1 MKPVTHTTH
10 PQSASS
16 GESEHVPKILGF
28 TCDWAGFA
36 LDYAGMQRMS
46 YPADIAFINL
56 RCSARFD
63 LADGVQALTKGADGL
78 FFALCPLGDCH
89 YEPGNHHAL
98 ARINH
103 LADLLEIAGL
113 RRDRVAFYHADTT
126 YAFGLAQAINGFE
139 EKLKEFGT
147 LSSQALGRPELVLRV
162 AAMKRVCTSEPVRWL
177 LSKELELVRKGNVF
191 DEKLDPQDYDTM
203 IKHILREEYEK
214 GLILE
219 NLKEPCSAVDVAEA
233 TGIPAHRVFELIV
246 ELERETRARL
256 DKIRKERPLYVEVVD
271 G

>member
-1 MKPVTHTTH
+1 MKPVTPSVTPVTPATH
-10 PQSASS
+10 L
-16 GESEHVPKILGF
+16 ESKDKLESF

-36 LDYAGMQRMS
+36 LDFAGMQRMS
-46 YPADIAFINL
+46 YPADITFINL

-63 LADGVQALTKGADGL
+63 LADGVHALSKGADGI

-89 YEPGNHHAL
+89 YESGNHHAVSK
-98 ARINH
+98 INH
-103 LADLLEIAGL
+103 FKSLLQIAGL
-113 RRDRVAFYHADTT
+113 NPERIGFAHADTT
-126 YAFGLAQAINGFE
+126 DAVGLKNEIESFCSQVKGFGD
-139 EKLKEFGT
+139 
-147 LSSQALGRPELVLRV
+147 LSSQVSDRPELALRV
-162 AAMKRVCTSEPVRWL
+162 AAMKRVASSEPVRWT

-233 TGIPAHRVFELIV
+233 TGIPARRVFELIV

>member
-1 MKPVTHTTH
+1 
-10 PQSASS
+10 
-16 GESEHVPKILGF
+16 
-28 TCDWAGFA
+28 
-36 LDYAGMQRMS
+36 MS

-63 LADGVQALTKGADGL
+63 LADGVQALSKGADGL

-89 YEPGNHHAL
+89 YESGNHHAM

-113 RRDRVAFYHADTT
+113 RRDRVEFYHADTI
-126 YAFGLAQAINGFE
+126 YAFGLKTAIEEFCGNLKGF
-139 EKLKEFGT
+139 GA
-147 LSSQALGRPELVLRV
+147 LSLDVSQKPELTMRLVAMRRV
-162 AAMKRVCTSEPVRWL
+162 VTSEPVRWI